1 MVEPEWVQPW
11 LCPHKHAANV
21 ACCARCC
28 CTRDCLERAAII
40 RRSFAFRLSVTVTR
54 SGYALQTPDAF
65 RPRSLPPPFLPL
77 FSPFSPSSFFH
88 ASFLSSFLFFF
99 RSFQRRTKARW
110 LVRKSA
116 GHYASFVSFLFRAA
130 LLAPLHNHVEQRSHS
145 SDQFTVENF
154 WSRRFFPPWRKKQ
167 QGERKRILHRFW
179 ETTLVDNAITWST
192 LVILR
197 RDARRSS
204 SQILARI
211 TRRYRMQLALTREIC
226 SILDFGNSWKFSSFT
241 IGIN

>member
-1 MVEPEWVQPW
+1 MPSKRPMHSG
-11 LCPHKHAANV
+11 L
-21 ACCARCC
+21 ARY
-28 CTRDCLERAAII
+28 LH
-40 RRSFAFRLSVTVTR
+40 LS
-54 SGYALQTPDAF
+54 
-65 RPRSLPPPFLPL
+65 
-77 FSPFSPSSFFH
+77 SPFSPSSPPSSFFH

-167 QGERKRILHRFW
+167 QGERKRILRRFW
-179 ETTLVDNAITWST
+179 ETTLVGNAITWST

-197 RDARRSS
+197 RDAHRSS
-204 SQILARI
+204 SQILA
-211 TRRYRMQLALTREIC
+211 
-226 SILDFGNSWKFSSFT
+226 
-241 IGIN
+241 